1 MTKLL
6 YVDDMCKLN
15 CKAHIIE
22 VRQDADATAL
32 ILDQTV
38 FYPQGGGQP
47 ADKGIAQN
55 DTTQFQVQGVSKDGE
70 QVLHKGVLVH
80 GPMLKKG
87 DEVELTVDSEVRLL
101 HNKNHTGGHLIDF
114 ALMKLGYTFKPHKAY
129 HFPQGPYVE
138 YVGAANEAMLQQL
151 RDTLESAVNE
161 LMKQDVP
168 VSISLI
174 DNDPKQRVM
183 SIPGYEPILC
193 GGTHVLSTAQV
204 GRVTIRKIKNEKG
217 NLRVSYAVE

>member
-70 QVLHKGVLVH
+70 QVLHKGVLV
-80 GPMLKKG
+80 PLKERAFRRIKSAR
-87 DEVELTVDSEVRLL
+87 TR
-101 HNKNHTGGHLIDF
+101 
-114 ALMKLGYTFKPHKAY
+114 
-129 HFPQGPYVE
+129 
-138 YVGAANEAMLQQL
+138 
-151 RDTLESAVNE
+151 EST
-161 LMKQDVP
+161 
-168 VSISLI
+168 S
-174 DNDPKQRVM
+174 
-183 SIPGYEPILC
+183 
-193 GGTHVLSTAQV
+193 HVV
-204 GRVTIRKIKNEKG
+204 
-217 NLRVSYAVE
+217 